1 MTEVSIYLLLL
12 FREVPKAEVSK
23 ITSYPQGP
31 VHFIPLAFLFYLG
44 VDELVGDGWGEVR
57 KQVDFSTVR
66 KFVAIQTAFHCSQQ
80 SLISLHHGEIWSQM
94 CLSHMGVALS
104 TWVYFASQPTLVYFA
119 VLLLSTLCNP
129 VNPSCSLKLCL
140 GSVKQPFLHQGKAR
154 SNLSA

>member
-12 FREVPKAEVSK
+12 IREVPKAEVSK
-23 ITSYPQGP
+23 ITSYLQGP
-31 VHFIPLAFLFYLG
+31 VHFIPLAFLFCIS
-44 VDELVGDGWGEVR
+44 VDELVVDGWGEAR
-57 KQVDFSTVR
+57 KQVDLSTVR
-66 KFVAIQTAFHCSQQ
+66 KFVAIQTAFHCGSQQ
-80 SLISLHHGEIWSQM
+80 SLISLRHVEIWSQM

-140 GSVKQPFLHQGKAR
+140 GRIKQPFLH
-154 SNLSA
+154 